1 MRSDRLQRIIEL
13 KVRLMEEKERVLD
26 RYNKE
31 MAIICSNIES
41 LDAEIDSNYN
51 EFSTRCFNGNEFLV
65 LRDYLE
71 HLSRMRKDASTQ
83 KELVEGK
90 IAAVRKELYEMLKE
104 IKMLDGLKER
114 TLSAA
119 RKTEN
124 RRQQKLLDDI
134 ALRLE
139 GRKAF

>member
-1 MRSDRLQRIIEL
+1 MRSDRLRRIIEL
-13 KVRLMEEKERVLD
+13 KARLMEEKERVLD
-26 RYNKE
+26 QYNKDRD
-31 MAIICSNIES
+31 IICSNIDQ
-41 LDAEIDSNYN
+41 LDADIDMNYN
-51 EFSTRCFNGNEFLV
+51 EVSTRCLSGNEFLV

-71 HLSRMRKDASTQ
+71 HLSRMRKDASAQ
-83 KELVEGK
+83 KELVESK

-119 RKTEN
+119 RKAEN
-124 RRQQKLLDDI
+124 RRHQKLLDEI

-139 GRKAF
+139 GRKA

>member
-1 MRSDRLQRIIEL
+1 MRSDRLRRIIEL
-13 KVRLMEEKERVLD
+13 KARLMEEKERVLD
-26 RYNKE
+26 QYNKDRD
-31 MAIICSNIES
+31 IICSNIDK
-41 LDAEIDSNYN
+41 LDADIDMNYN
-51 EFSTRCFNGNEFLV
+51 EVSTRCLSGNEFLV

-71 HLSRMRKDASTQ
+71 HLSRMRKDASAQ
-83 KELVEGK
+83 KELVESK

-119 RKTEN
+119 RKAEN
-124 RRQQKLLDDI
+124 RRHQKLLDEI

-139 GRKAF
+139 GRKA

>member
-1 MRSDRLQRIIEL
+1 MRSDRLRRIIEL
-13 KVRLMEEKERVLD
+13 KARLMEEKERVLD
-26 RYNKE
+26 QYNKDRD
-31 MAIICSNIES
+31 IICSNIDQ
-41 LDAEIDSNYN
+41 LDADIDMNYY
-51 EFSTRCFNGNEFLV
+51 EVSTRCLSGNEFLV

-71 HLSRMRKDASTQ
+71 HLSRMRKDASAQ
-83 KELVEGK
+83 KELVESK

-119 RKTEN
+119 RKAEN
-124 RRQQKLLDDI
+124 RRHQKLLDEI

-139 GRKAF
+139 GRKA

>member
-1 MRSDRLQRIIEL
+1 MRSDRLRRIIEL
-13 KVRLMEEKERVLD
+13 KARLMEEKERVLD
-26 RYNKE
+26 QYNKDRD
-31 MAIICSNIES
+31 IICSNIAQ
-41 LDAEIDSNYN
+41 LDADIDMNYN
-51 EFSTRCFNGNEFLV
+51 EVSTRCLSGNEFLV

-71 HLSRMRKDASTQ
+71 HLSRMRKDASAQ
-83 KELVEGK
+83 KELVESK

-119 RKTEN
+119 RKAEN
-124 RRQQKLLDDI
+124 RRHQKLLDEI

-139 GRKAF
+139 GRKA

>member
-13 KVRLMEEKERVLD
+13 KARLMEEKERVLD
-26 RYNKE
+26 RYTKE
-31 MAIICSNIES
+31 RDIISSNIE
-41 LDAEIDSNYN
+41 LLNEEIDSNYY
-51 EFSTRCFNGNEFLV
+51 EVSTRCLNGNEFLV

-83 KELVEGK
+83 KELAESK
-90 IAAVRKELYEMLKE
+90 IAVVRKELYEMLKE

-119 RKTEN
+119 RKAEN
-124 RRQQKLLDDI
+124 RRHQKLLDEI
-134 ALRLE
+134 GLRLE
-139 GRKAF
+139 GRKA

>member
-1 MRSDRLQRIIEL
+1 MRSDRLRRIIEL
-13 KVRLMEEKERVLD
+13 KARLMEEKERVLD
-26 RYNKE
+26 QYNKDRD
-31 MAIICSNIES
+31 IICSNIDK
-41 LDAEIDSNYN
+41 LDADIDMNYN
-51 EFSTRCFNGNEFLV
+51 EVSTRCLSGNEFLV

-71 HLSRMRKDASTQ
+71 HLSRMRKDASAQ
-83 KELVEGK
+83 KELVESK

-119 RKTEN
+119 RKAEN
-124 RRQQKLLDDI
+124 RKHQKLLDEI

-139 GRKAF
+139 GRKA